1 MYITILAVSLN
12 AWMVARPQP
21 PAVVARDDNELSRL
35 LFWPLL
41 MGFLFAVTFAYFYPR
56 DAMN

>member
-1 MYITILAVSLN
+1 VSLN